1 MKLVFLD
8 KCNCTRFTLKMYSK
22 FPTVTMNNM
31 LALTRHEGF
40 CT

>member
-1 MKLVFLD
+1 
-8 KCNCTRFTLKMYSK
+8 MYSK